1 MSDETQR
8 SQDEAP
14 TAAQLREDIDSG
26 RTGDKAGFPDP
37 SAAPLGTDAEA
48 GGNSATRE
56 ELKIARQQ
64 ESGRGEKERERDAE
78 GRPVTVRQDR
88 S

>member
-1 MSDETQR
+1 MSDNKTER
-8 SQDEAP
+8 DDAP
-14 TAAQLREDIDSG
+14 TAAQLRDDIDSG

-56 ELKIARQQ
+56 ELKIAR
-64 ESGRGEKERERDAE
+64 EAETHRGVKERERDTE
-78 GRPVTVRQDR
+78 SRPVSVDPERR
-88 S
+88 